1 MWLYVQTWLPLLTIA
16 LTAAVCFSV
25 SSFII
30 GQARPLAYAYG
41 IHPKK
46 IYSKRF
52 LRNGKPFFFGAD
64 PQFSCCERQGA
75 ASGLQE
81 WQIYRAGYQA
91 IELPLKG

>member
-1 MWLYVQTWLPLLTIA
+1 MAPFADNRFDCSGLLQRIVIHYRTGKASCIC
-16 LTAAVCFSV
+16 LWY
-25 SSFII
+25 SSQKDLL
-30 GQARPLAYAYG
+30 QA
-41 IHPKK
+41 IS
-46 IYSKRF
+46 SKRQTI
-52 LRNGKPFFFGAD
+52 FFGAD